1 MISHPRAIEIF
12 TMSLVVRIHPSV
24 AFEILEKFSVEG
36 IPTPSELRRSQPDL
50 DEDKIEKAIELLNA
64 FEDLERRWST
74 DAVDTEL
81 EAEFELHIDLPSQV
95 TVRCVACDYEL
106 TVAQNA
112 FAMIEAQLANRGC
125 PLCGEKQHHGRWYN
139 V

>member
-1 MISHPRAIEIF
+1 MISHPQAIEIF
-12 TMSLVVRIHPSV
+12 TLSLVVRIHPSV
-24 AFEILEKFSVEG
+24 AFEILDRFWAEG
-36 IPTPSELRRSQPDL
+36 VPTPSELRRAHPYL
-50 DEDKIEKAIELLNA
+50 DEDKVEKTVELLNA
-64 FEDLERRWST
+64 FDDLERRWSAE
-74 DAVDTEL
+74 AVETES
-81 EAEFELHIDLPSQV
+81 EEESELHIDLPSQA